1 MNDTQKY
8 YNNVTLKYQLF
19 NSLFLL
25 LPFEGINTT
34 GTFLPLFT
42 KICEQGL
49 NKGLTS
55 EEIINNFF
63 DEYVSVET
71 SKGRLDY
78 LFDFIKYIERQV
90 VLFDSIEDASF
101 EQLKSNQ
108 GKGSIKELSI
118 RVNAEKKIE
127 EFKKLLEEVSVR
139 IVLTAHPTQF
149 YTGDVLG
156 IIADLEPAIKSNDIS
171 QVDVLLRQLGKTPF
185 LKKIKPTPYEEA
197 ISLIWF
203 LENVFY
209 KAIPK
214 LFKSVLNTV
223 GLSSDQIKNT
233 SLFSIGFWPGGDR
246 DGNPFVTHETT
257 LQVANRLRSTLL
269 KCYYRDLRII
279 RRRLTFAGV
288 VELVSAA
295 EQRIYNGAYGDETSN
310 YASADEFI
318 FDLNKILELLLQS
331 HQGLF
336 KELVEDLIL
345 KIRIF
350 GFHFAKMDVRQN
362 MKIHRL
368 AWKQLLDTPEIVEV
382 DYINQLLSLKKINTS
397 ISNSESSEL
406 ISSIN
411 SVISIQKRN
420 GEEACCRYIISNSTA
435 ARDVIEVYSLFKLI
449 NNGEVPMDII
459 PLFESVED
467 LNNASYVM
475 QQLFEIEE
483 YRNHL
488 SKRSNKQT
496 IMLGFSD
503 GTKDGGYLKANWSI
517 FKAKESL
524 TEICKQYD
532 VQVVFFDGRGGPPG
546 RGGGNTHEFY
556 ASQGNTISSKE
567 IQITIQGQTI
577 NSNFGKVASCQY
589 NLEQLFSALIENQLF
604 LDNYTNL
611 TTADRILME
620 DLCNE
625 SYKSYLNLKN
635 HKSFV
640 PYLENATPLK
650 WFGETNIGSR
660 PAKRNA
666 SGGFVFED
674 LRAIPFVGSWAQ
686 MKQNVPGYYGIG
698 SGLNSIINQG
708 KKQEIINLVNKSL
721 YLKSLLSNSNQSLA
735 KCNFEVSEWLSKST
749 EFSEFYKMLKDE
761 YELSELLILEVM
773 QIHELMEDVPVSKE
787 SVKVRESIVMPLVVI
802 QQFALQMINS
812 SKIDDDEIIIY
823 QKLVLRC
830 MFGIINAA
838 RNAA

>member
-1 MNDTQKY
+1 MNDTLKY

-34 GTFLPLFT
+34 GTFLPLFS
-42 KICEQGL
+42 KACQRGIE
-49 NKGLTS
+49 NGLTA
-55 EEIINNFF
+55 EEIVNQFF
-63 DEYVSVET
+63 EEFVLIDP
-71 SKGRLDY
+71 SKKNIDY

-101 EQLKSNQ
+101 EHLKGNQ
-108 GKGSIKELSI
+108 GKGSIKELSVRI
-118 RVNAEKKIE
+118 NSEKKNE
-127 EFKKLLEEVSVR
+127 VFRKLLEEVSVR

-149 YTGDVLG
+149 YTGEVLG

-171 QVDVLLRQLGKTPF
+171 QVDALLRQLGKTPF
-185 LKKIKPTPYEEA
+185 LKKIKPTPFEEA

-203 LENVFY
+203 LENVFF
-209 KAIPK
+209 KSIPK
-214 LFKSVLNTV
+214 LVQSVVNSADLRP
-223 GLSSDQIKNT
+223 DQLKNMN
-233 SLFSIGFWPGGDR
+233 LFSVGFWPGGDR

-257 LQVANRLRSTLL
+257 LKVAGRLRTTLL
-269 KCYYRDLRII
+269 KCYYRDLRVI

-288 VELVSAA
+288 IELVSLA
-295 EQRIYNGAYGDETSN
+295 EQRIYSGAYGDDKLN
-310 YASADEFI
+310 YPSAEEFI
-318 FDLNKILELLLQS
+318 RDLNEILTKLNTS

-345 KIRIF
+345 KVRIF

-362 MKIHRL
+362 MKFHRL
-368 AWKQLLDTPEIVEV
+368 AWMQLRGNTEENESS
-382 DYINQLLSLKKINTS
+382 YIGQLLSLPEIQ
-397 ISNSESSEL
+397 SNVVGDEAIEL
-406 ISSIN
+406 IK
-411 SVISIQKRN
+411 SVEAILSIQKSN
-420 GEEACCRYIISNSTA
+420 GPEACSRYIISNSTA
-435 ARDVIEVYSLFKLI
+435 ARDVIEVYSLFKLL
-449 NNGEVPMDII
+449 NKGEIPVDII

-467 LNNASYVM
+467 LNNASNVM
-475 QQLFEIEE
+475 QQLFEIRE

-488 SKRSNKQT
+488 SNRGNKQT

-524 TEICKQYD
+524 TNICKQYD

-556 ASQGNTISSKE
+556 ASQGSTISSKE
-567 IQITIQGQTI
+567 IQVTIQGQTI
-577 NSNFGKVASCQY
+577 NSNFGKLASCSY

-604 LDNYTNL
+604 QRDTNL
-611 TTADRILME
+611 LSSEDRKLME
-620 DLCNE
+620 ELCDE
-625 SYKSYLNLKN
+625 AYASYLNLKN
-635 HKSFV
+635 HPSFV
-640 PYLENATPLK
+640 PYLEKATPLK

-698 SGLNSIINQG
+698 SALNAVLKKG
-708 KKQEIINLVNKSL
+708 KREEIINLINKSL

-735 KCNFEVSEWLSKST
+735 KCNFGVTEWLNKSEEFT
-749 EFSEFYKMLKDE
+749 EFYSLLKNE
-761 YELSELLILEVM
+761 YQLSESLILDVM

-787 SVKVRESIVMPLVVI
+787 SVKVREQIVMPLVVI
-802 QQFALQMINS
+802 QQFGLQMINNPNLN
-812 SKIDDDEIIIY
+812 DDEKIIY
-823 QKLVLRC
+823 QKLVMRC